1 MTAKRNWPRSTRV
14 FLRTTWSD
22 KAIYPLI
29 PDPCRLISDP
39 CRLSRAG
46 LPNPHVLLPQAPRPA
61 IMCYTIFILEHELL
75 LQSQSHVTPQTLLSE
90 IFRHLYSSLHLCI
103 SGRPFLPLVFVPAVP
118 GTLCILGSGWL
129 TLSRNI
135 LASWHLHHQFHF
147 PPSAAVH
154 SPCSS
159 APIPAPRP
167 SSIFFLWLYIDI
179 S

>member
-1 MTAKRNWPRSTRV
+1 MVRQ
-14 FLRTTWSD
+14 
-22 KAIYPLI
+22 AIYPLI

-46 LPNPHVLLPQAPRPA
+46 LPNPHALLPQVPRPA
-61 IMCYTIFILEHELL
+61 IMCYTILILEHQLL
-75 LQSQSHVTPQTLLSE
+75 LRSQSRVTPQTLLSE
-90 IFRHLYSSLHLCI
+90 IFRHLHSSLHLCI
-103 SGRPFLPLVFVPAVP
+103 SSRPLWPLVFVPAVS

-147 PPSAAVH
+147 PPSSRRAFALQL
-154 SPCSS
+154 SS
-159 APIPAPRP
+159 NTCPRP
-167 SSIFFLWLYIDI
+167 SSILFLWLYIDI